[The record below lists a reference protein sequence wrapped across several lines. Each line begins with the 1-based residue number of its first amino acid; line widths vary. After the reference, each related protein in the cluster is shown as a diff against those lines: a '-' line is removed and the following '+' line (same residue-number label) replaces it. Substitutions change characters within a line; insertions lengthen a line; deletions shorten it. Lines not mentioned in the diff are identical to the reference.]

1 MPAAIESPSDH
12 VGWISAQIVAV
23 PTSNELGI
31 VNERDS
37 IGSSSELLFTYF
49 KDTIHDVHVYV
60 RYLETGQIERK
71 SLSKQVRP
79 IGGISIGA
87 PLSIRHELKSGGHAW
102 SCDLYITEFKVC
114 YGGQYI
120 ITTGVGSSA
129 IEFSTRPLKNS
140 FDKILRDDDNSSF
153 STVLE
158 FDYNLLGPSKV
169 FTDPPKI
176 GEKVQVCI
184 ILLEYYAVHLSR
196 SDSYS
201 VV

>member
-1 MPAAIESPSDH
+1 MPAAIECPSDH
-12 VGWISAQIVAV
+12 VGWIAAQVVAV

-31 VNERDS
+31 VNEQDT
-37 IGSSSELLFTYF
+37 IGSSSELLFTYL
-49 KDTIHDVHVYV
+49 KDTVHDVHVYV
-60 RYLETGQIERK
+60 RYLETGQIECK

-102 SCDLYITEFKVC
+102 SSELHITEFKAC

-120 ITTGVGSSA
+120 ITAGVGSSA
-129 IEFSTRPLKNS
+129 VEFSTRPIKTS
-140 FDKILRDDDNSSF
+140 FDKILRDDDDSSV
-153 STVLE
+153 STALE

-184 ILLEYYAVHLSR
+184 ILLKHHAVHLSR
-196 SDSYS
+196 RNSYS
-201 VV
+201 